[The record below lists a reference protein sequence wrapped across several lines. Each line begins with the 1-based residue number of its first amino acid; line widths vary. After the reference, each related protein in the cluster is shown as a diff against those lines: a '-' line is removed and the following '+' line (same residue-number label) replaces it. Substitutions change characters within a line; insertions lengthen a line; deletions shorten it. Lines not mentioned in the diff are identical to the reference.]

1 MKKFKMNVHQQT
13 NEVTVHEA
21 MQFKSGANND
31 NSNPR
36 VESFYEEL
44 QEMDDRSPHY
54 DNVD

>member
-1 MKKFKMNVHQQT
+1 MNVHQQT
-13 NEVTVHEA
+13 NKVTVYEA
-21 MQFKSGANND
+21 TQFNNGANND
-31 NSNPR
+31 NLNPR

>member
-1 MKKFKMNVHQQT
+1 MKKFRMNVHQQT
-13 NEVTVHEA
+13 NKVTVYEA
-21 MQFKSGANND
+21 TQFKNGANND

>member
-13 NEVTVHEA
+13 NKVTVHEA

-36 VESFYEEL
+36 VKSFYEEL